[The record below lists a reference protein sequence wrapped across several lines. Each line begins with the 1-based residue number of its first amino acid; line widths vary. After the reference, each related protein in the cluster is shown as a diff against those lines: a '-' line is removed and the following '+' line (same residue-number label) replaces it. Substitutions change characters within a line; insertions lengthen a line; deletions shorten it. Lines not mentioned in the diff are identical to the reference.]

1 MFARCM
7 PSVACLRVA
16 LPCRSGAPA
25 VDTAAACVAAR
36 ALAEAVALECAHE
49 RLAQRLAAKEMLERE
64 AFALY
69 LQALAAAHVANVPAA
84 PLCSAN

>member
-7 PSVACLRVA
+7 
-16 LPCRSGAPA
+16 PCRSGAPA
-25 VDTAAACVAAR
+25 VDTAACVAAR

-49 RLAQRLAAKEMLERE
+49 RLAQRLVAKEMLERE

-69 LQALAAAHVANVPAA
+69 LQALAAAHAPNVPAA